1 MVALAATALWG
12 PRLASQWQCRA
23 TNASVIIPKDG
34 VLFGVNL
41 DWASESVDQY
51 SQGLGHRPAVAA
63 QFTTIPY
70 DDAAWG
76 WVTESAT
83 QVKSAGGVLLLTLE
97 PTQGLDAVTARVVA
111 QLASDLRAINDQGIP
126 VVLRFAHEMNGSWY
140 PWSQRPTQYIEVF
153 RRVAAAVHRQAPG
166 TAMLWAPNYGG
177 GYPFAGGQYVAVAGS
192 RDFTLLDTNADGALT
207 MADDP
212 YLPYYPGDDAVD
224 WVGMSLYHWGND
236 YPWGTNDIPEA
247 GKLVGMLTGTYSG
260 SVGDER
266 AVADFYE
273 VFGTQHHRPV
283 AITETAA
290 LYAPGRAGAD
300 ELTVKQ
306 AWWRQ
311 VFADQVHDQFPMLK
325 MINWFEW
332 NKDEVEVG
340 GVVDWRTLHSPTTRP
355 AFVADLPKWLTYGGD
370 KLQVCT
376 WGF

>member
-1 MVALAATALWG
+1 MPFWRVARFVLLGIVVVALAATALWG
-12 PRLASQWQCRA
+12 PRIASQWQCRA

-76 WVTESAT
+76 WVTESAA
-83 QVKSAGGVLLLTLE
+83 QVKAAGGVLLLTLE
-97 PTQGLDAVTARVVA
+97 PT
-111 QLASDLRAINDQGIP
+111 N
-126 VVLRFAHEMNGSWY
+126 
-140 PWSQRPTQYIEVF
+140 
-153 RRVAAAVHRQAPG
+153 
-166 TAMLWAPNYGG
+166 
-177 GYPFAGGQYVAVAGS
+177 
-192 RDFTLLDTNADGALT
+192 
-207 MADDP
+207 
-212 YLPYYPGDDAVD
+212 
-224 WVGMSLYHWGND
+224 

-247 GKLVGMLTGTYSG
+247 GKLFGMLTGTYSG

-266 AVADFYE
+266 AVPDFYE

-300 ELTVKQ
+300 ELAVKQ

-311 VFADQVHDQFPMLK
+311 VFSDQVHDQFPMLK

-355 AFVADLPKWLTYGGD
+355 AFVADLPTWLTYGGD